1 MLYIVNLNLIC
12 SSMINPKEVLVVT
25 TSNLQNINIHKY
37 IKPVSAHVVAGTNV
51 FSDLAASFTDFFGG
65 RSTTY
70 QKQLNSL
77 YNEAIDRIKVAAF
90 ELGANCVVGLS
101 IDMDEISGK
110 GKAMFML
117 TAVGTAVVIED
128 NKEKNTQLNPTERF
142 ENVSAD
148 KIRDLYKK
156 KQVIKKAEEGGLVF
170 DDELWEYIT
179 TNQTEEVF
187 PFILNKYRNNI
198 TQYQVPT
205 DETKQFFDKTSA
217 FLDAFAEP
225 KRTELLYNAI
235 LNEENERVA
244 IQLINMVSE
253 LQLFDVN
260 YVNQLIKHPEFAK
273 QKRGL
278 QILMYDK
285 DFYNKEDIASFENI
299 KNYIQDNFKE
309 RGTRSTK
316 KQMLSSKEKE
326 IWSCEC
332 GKSND
337 VGGDGNYCEGCG
349 KDIFGFKNTEVSP
362 PKVISYIDRKVSL
375 IAELIA

>member
-1 MLYIVNLNLIC
+1 
-12 SSMINPKEVLVVT
+12 MINPKEVLVVT
-25 TSNLQNINIHKY
+25 TSNLQNINIQKY

-51 FSDLAASFTDFFGG
+51 FSDFAASFTDFFGG
-65 RSTTY
+65 RSNTY

-77 YNEAIDRIKVAAF
+77 YNEAIDRIKIAAF

-117 TAVGTAVVIED
+117 TAVGTAIVIED
-128 NKEKNTQLNPTERF
+128 YKEKNTQLNPAEKF

-148 KIRDLYKK
+148 KVRDLYKK
-156 KQVIKKAEEGGLVF
+156 KQIIRKAEEGSLVF

-179 TNQTEEVF
+179 ANQTEELF
-187 PFILNKYRNNI
+187 PFILNKYRAKI
-198 TQYQVPT
+198 SQYQVPAE
-205 DETKQFFDKTSA
+205 ETKAFFEKASA
-217 FLDAFAEP
+217 YIDAFAEP
-225 KRTELLYNAI
+225 KRTDLLYHAI
-235 LNEENERVA
+235 LNEENDIVA

-253 LQLFDVN
+253 LRLFDIN
-260 YVNQLIKHPEFAK
+260 YANQLVMYPEFAK

-285 DFYNKEDIASFENI
+285 DFYNKEDISSFENI
-299 KNYIQDNFKE
+299 KSYIQDNFKE

-326 IWSCEC
+326 IWICEC

-337 VGGDGNYCEGCG
+337 VGDEGKYCEDCHN
-349 KDIFGFKNTEVSP
+349 DIFGFKNTEIAP
-362 PKVISYIDRKVSL
+362 PKVINYINSKIGL
-375 IAELIA
+375 ITELLA

>member
-1 MLYIVNLNLIC
+1 
-12 SSMINPKEVLVVT
+12 MINPKEVLVVT
-25 TSNLQNINIHKY
+25 TSNLQNINIQKY

-65 RSTTY
+65 RSSAY

-77 YNEAIDRIKVAAF
+77 YNEAIDRIKIAAF

-117 TAVGTAVVIED
+117 TAVGTAVVID
-128 NKEKNTQLNPTERF
+128 GYKEKNTQINPVEKF

-156 KQVIKKAEEGGLVF
+156 KEIIKKAEEGRLVF

-179 TNQTEEVF
+179 TNQIEELF
-187 PFILNKYRNNI
+187 PFILNKYRANI
-198 TQYQVPT
+198 TQYQVPAE
-205 DETKQFFDKTSA
+205 ETKLFFEKVSGYI
-217 FLDAFAEP
+217 DAFVEP
-225 KRTELLYNAI
+225 KKTDLLYSAI
-235 LNEENERVA
+235 LNEENDRVA

-253 LQLFDVN
+253 LRLFDVN
-260 YVNQLIKHPEFAK
+260 YANQLVRHPEFAK

-285 DFYNKEDIASFENI
+285 DFYNKEDIASFESI
-299 KNYIQDNFKE
+299 KSYIQNNFRE

-326 IWSCEC
+326 IWICEC

-337 VGGDGNYCEGCG
+337 VGEESYYCEGCRN
-349 KDIFGFKNTEVSP
+349 DIFGFKNTEVSTV
-362 PKVISYIDRKVSL
+362 KVINYIDSKIGL
-375 IAELIA
+375 ITELIA